1 MPLPILALAAIQA
14 APSIIEGAGSLI
26 GARQQQR
33 EIKER
38 EQRALAAMER
48 SKARYEQQDITNPF
62 ANMTVNTQ
70 QAEFQAAQ
78 SQQATANTL
87 QALRGAAGAS
97 GIGAL
102 AQAAIGAQADASR
115 QISADIGAQEQANQ
129 VRIATGEESRQA
141 READLRGTI
150 LGMDQAEAAQAIA
163 ARQANQM
170 AIAQGL
176 GQIAGGVATGVA
188 AYSGLK
194 ADQKKPLIP
203 SDSKLTLQTPTIQD
217 ALGTLPPG
225 YPGLNFEGSSLG
237 KKFNPITGQFE

>member
-26 GARQQQR
+26 GAKQQQR

-48 SKARYEQQDITNPF
+48 SRERYEQQDITNPF

-87 QALRGAAGAS
+87 QALRGAAGGS
-97 GIGAL
+97 GIAAL
-102 AQAAIGAQADASR
+102 AQAAVGAQADASR

-129 VRIATGEESRQA
+129 MAIATGEQTRQG
-141 READLRGTI
+141 READLRGTL

-163 ARQANQM
+163 ARQANQQ
-170 AIAQGL
+170 AIAEGI
-176 GQIAGGVATGVA
+176 GQITGGVTEFGLSYGTGKAMRKKGAT
-188 AYSGLK
+188 
-194 ADQKKPLIP
+194 DEEI
-203 SDSKLTLQTPTIQD
+203 
-217 ALGTLPPG
+217 
-225 YPGLNFEGSSLG
+225 LNIF
-237 KKFNPITGQFE
+237 K